1 MARPEDPHRVCCA
14 CRVCPPI
21 MFLRFFCNKLVFIL
35 DFIIYIFF
43 YLANIKI
50 LILFILFFCR
60 KINVGSFALAAQ
72 RPNLFQCSELSL
84 HVVLHLFPRCKGAGC
99 CSDADVRTR
108 SGTAVILACSLSYS
122 TAPSGIAQRSAK
134 SETPQK
140 GDFVYGKKR
149 TENTFLSF
157 CSYIPIVNGNPCG
170 IYLHGHSIPNGLPEC
185 QRRYREQRWK

>member
-1 MARPEDPHRVCCA
+1 MHELTETEISGGSYSKFGAYNLFDRLGTRRTSAGCHFSQLPGRRITPGL
-14 CRVCPPI
+14 
-21 MFLRFFCNKLVFIL
+21 LRLPGVPAHNVHSVYFCNKLVFIL

-72 RPNLFQCSELSL
+72 RLNLFQCSELSL

-99 CSDADVRTR
+99 YSDADVRTR

-122 TAPSGIAQRSAK
+122 TAPSGIA
-134 SETPQK
+134 
-140 GDFVYGKKR
+140 
-149 TENTFLSF
+149 
-157 CSYIPIVNGNPCG
+157 
-170 IYLHGHSIPNGLPEC
+170 
-185 QRRYREQRWK
+185 